1 MNIMRALVG
10 KDGFTLSAKLS
21 GTVETVTF
29 KAEDGYLV
37 SMLELV
43 NQEEHIDKTFELKIK
58 TGNMPV
64 KVIRLPDESE
74 LEFEYVDG
82 YTIVKGVTENF
93 TMLKIVC

>member
-1 MNIMRALVG
+1 
-10 KDGFTLSAKLS
+10 
-21 GTVETVTF
+21 
-29 KAEDGYLV
+29 
-37 SMLELV
+37 MLELV